1 VLQLLDKQGS
11 MELKAPTKCHKEK
24 TKGTLLDLSFAKGAC
39 PKETFLNLVS
49 SQIEKS
55 DLMISLNT

>member
-1 VLQLLDKQGS
+1 

-24 TKGTLLDLSFAKGAC
+24 TKGTLLHLSFAKEAC

-49 SQIEKS
+49 SQIEKP
-55 DLMISLNT
+55 DLMIFLNT